1 MPPVLSGIQCCFQTG
16 VVLAAGFK
24 GLHQGVAEGAITI
37 LIHLALMVAASA
49 AVTLAVDI
57 AAGMRDHLDV
67 CTLDAYIG
75 NIQNS
80 ASISVCKSVPGRQ
93 ESQHRLSGVRINAFF
108 WKGVALPLGSELE
121 ALEERFSFS
130 PYTLQCE
137 TERGK
142 TVTASIEWDFSGV
155 DLQTVGVYP
164 AVGTVLPP
172 ENTAFGE
179 GIPLPEIAVPI
190 SVQQPGRPELN
201 CLLAAGGRWSFLGWA
216 RCAFPSKG

>member
-1 MPPVLSGIQCCFQTG
+1 MQKRTRP
-16 VVLAAGFK
+16 
-24 GLHQGVAEGAITI
+24 
-37 LIHLALMVAASA
+37 
-49 AVTLAVDI
+49 
-57 AAGMRDHLDV
+57 
-67 CTLDAYIG
+67 
-75 NIQNS
+75 
-80 ASISVCKSVPGRQ
+80 Q

-130 PYTLQCE
+130 PCTLQCE

-179 GIPLPEIAVPI
+179 GIPLPRSPSPSPFSSPADRSSTAFWP
-190 SVQQPGRPELN
+190 PGG
-201 CLLAAGGRWSFLGWA
+201 AGLSLGGPGALFQA
-216 RCAFPSKG
+216 RGDSHRLTPL